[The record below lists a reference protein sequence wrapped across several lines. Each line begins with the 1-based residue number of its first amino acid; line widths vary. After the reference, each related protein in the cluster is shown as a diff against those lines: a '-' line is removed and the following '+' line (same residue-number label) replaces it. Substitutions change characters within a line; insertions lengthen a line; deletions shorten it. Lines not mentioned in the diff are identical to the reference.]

1 MVEACSVTIIL
12 LALASSP
19 AIYSRIEEFQGGN
32 DDTVQRVSQILLAV
46 GGVDSPD
53 PKLSSS
59 ALYIREETSDYYI
72 RMYATGGQLSTFRRR
87 EDYFK
92 EFVFSSDK
100 PDKIQ
105 SVEQAEARMRQFMSA
120 SGLGWEEVLYFN
132 VRRVQEVDS
141 RNYTNYE
148 DQRRVY
154 DAILRERSEDP
165 RRGFRTLR
173 TGHIAIDAQHGN
185 VLVAGSTYL
194 PPAGPWR
201 LTISEASARQAA
213 MAEWSNQGLK
223 FQAEQVTL
231 QPKWIRT
238 NTLFNYQPDEV
249 LIAGWSVEARR
260 NPTDKEWAALIW
272 VHGES
277 GKIVYS
283 TAPFR
288 STGE

>member
-1 MVEACSVTIIL
+1 MML
-12 LALASSP
+12 LAAGASVH
-19 AIYSRIEEFQGGN
+19 AEQGSSLQ
-32 DDTVQRVSQILLAV
+32 DVQPSTNHHIRKLLQAV
-46 GGVDSPD
+46 GGIVNFEPTSEGEASY
-53 PKLSSS
+53 LR
-59 ALYIREETSDYYI
+59 AETSEYYT
-72 RMYATGGQLSTFRRR
+72 RMYVNGGQLATFRRR

-92 EFVFSSDK
+92 NFPFSSDK
-100 PDKIQ
+100 PDRIQ
-105 SVEQAEARMRQFMSA
+105 SVEQAEARMRKFMST
-120 SGLGWEEVLYFN
+120 SGIGWEDVLYFN
-132 VRRVQEVDS
+132 VRRVQEADS

-148 DQRRVY
+148 DLRRVY
-154 DAILRERSEDP
+154 DAILRERSDDP

-249 LIAGWSVEARR
+249 LVAGWSVEARR
-260 NPTDKEWAALIW
+260 NTTDKEWAALIW
-272 VHGES
+272 VHGET

>member
-1 MVEACSVTIIL
+1 MTIIL

>member
-1 MVEACSVTIIL
+1 MTLIL
-12 LALASSP
+12 LALASSSS
-19 AIYSRIEEFQGGN
+19 ISSRIDELPGGES
-32 DDTVQRVSQILLAV
+32 DAIQRVTQILQTA
-46 GGVDSPD
+46 GGIDSPD
-53 PKLSSS
+53 PKLSVSTS
-59 ALYIREETSDYYI
+59 HIREETNEYYI
-72 RMYATGGQLSTFRRR
+72 RMYATGEQLSTFRRR
-87 EDYFK
+87 DNYFK
-92 EFVFSSDK
+92 NFPFSSDK

-105 SVEQAEARMRQFMSA
+105 SVEQADARLRKFMSA
-120 SGLGWEEVLYFN
+120 SGIGWEDVLFFN

-141 RNYTNYE
+141 RNYTDYQ

-154 DAILRERSEDP
+154 DAILRERSDDP

-173 TGHIAIDAQHGN
+173 TGHIAVDAQHGH

-201 LTISEASARQAA
+201 LTVSEASARQAA
-213 MAEWSNQGLK
+213 MGEWSK
-223 FQAEQVTL
+223 QALTFKPEQVTL

-272 VHGES
+272 VHGET

-283 TAPFR
+283 VVPFR

>member
-1 MVEACSVTIIL
+1 
-12 LALASSP
+12 
-19 AIYSRIEEFQGGN
+19 
-32 DDTVQRVSQILLAV
+32 
-46 GGVDSPD
+46 
-53 PKLSSS
+53 
-59 ALYIREETSDYYI
+59 
-72 RMYATGGQLSTFRRR
+72 
-87 EDYFK
+87 
-92 EFVFSSDK
+92 
-100 PDKIQ
+100 
-105 SVEQAEARMRQFMSA
+105 
-120 SGLGWEEVLYFN
+120 
-132 VRRVQEVDS
+132 
-141 RNYTNYE
+141 
-148 DQRRVY
+148 
-154 DAILRERSEDP
+154 
-165 RRGFRTLR
+165 
-173 TGHIAIDAQHGN
+173 
-185 VLVAGSTYL
+185 
-194 PPAGPWR
+194 
-201 LTISEASARQAA
+201 

>member
-1 MVEACSVTIIL
+1 MTIIL

-32 DDTVQRVSQILLAV
+32 DDTVKRVSQILLAV
-46 GGVDSPD
+46 GGVDGPD
-53 PKLSSS
+53 PKLSNS

-92 EFVFSSDK
+92 DFVFSSDK

-173 TGHIAIDAQHGN
+173 SGHIAIDAQHGN

-272 VHGES
+272 VHGEN